1 MLRKRSLGEI
11 SGLAGIFLFLLRTA
25 VGWHFLYEGISKI
38 FTPNWSSA
46 GFLESSRWLLQDFF
60 HWIAAHPVALN
71 MADMANILGLILI
84 GSALLLGLCVRS
96 ASLAGVVLLL
106 LYYMANPP
114 LIGMDSGALAEGS
127 YLVVDKN
134 LVELLALCVLATVPA
149 QSLWGLGGWLHA
161 LQTRWRTRRQSEKS
175 APAENAPQTADPTG
189 RRALLK
195 ALPVLPFAGA
205 FAYSLLKKRQWESI
219 EEKNLADMVTGAT
232 LKVFNFSSLKDL
244 KGKVPTARI
253 KQAEISRM
261 ILGGNLIGG
270 WAHAR
275 DLTYVSSLVK
285 KYHTQDKIFETLM
298 IAERCGINT
307 LLTNPLLAGVIKEY
321 WRRNLGKI
329 QYISD
334 LGFSRDAAGF
344 IEGVKRTI
352 DDGAAACYVHGG
364 GADELVAAGKVGDI
378 GQVVEYMQKRGIP
391 GGIGAHR
398 LETITACA
406 EAGIFPDFWMK
417 TFHHHN
423 YWSAKIA
430 ERNDSVFCETPDQ
443 VINFMNARKE
453 PWIAFKTLA
462 AGAITP
468 AEGFEYALANGADFI
483 CVGMYDFQI
492 VDDVNIF
499 LNVLKKDFKR
509 TRPWMA

>member
-1 MLRKRSLGEI
+1 MLRKRSSSGI
-11 SGLAGIFLFLLRTA
+11 SALPAVFLFLLRTA

-46 GFLESSRWLLQDFF
+46 GFLESSRWLFKDFF
-60 HWIAAHPVALN
+60 HWIAANPVALN
-71 MADMANILGLILI
+71 MTDMANIVGLILI
-84 GSALLLGLCVRS
+84 GSALLLGLYVRG

-106 LYYMANPP
+106 LYYTANPP
-114 LIGMDSGALAEGS
+114 LIGLDSGALAEGN

-134 LVELLALCVLATVPA
+134 LVELLALCVLATMPA
-149 QSLWGLGGWLHA
+149 RSLWGLGGWLEV
-161 LQTRWRTRRQSEKS
+161 LQMRWRTWRQSG
-175 APAENAPQTADPTG
+175 NAKPPESEPPQADQSG

-205 FAYSLLKKRQWESI
+205 FAYSLIKKRQWESI

-244 KGKVPTARI
+244 KGKVPAARI

-298 IAERCGINT
+298 IAEKCGINT
-307 LLTNPLLAGVIKEY
+307 LLTNPLLAGVIREY

-334 LGFSRDAAGF
+334 LGFAKDAAGY
-344 IEGVKRTI
+344 IESVKRTI

-364 GADELVAAGKVGDI
+364 GADELVAAGKVSDI

-406 EAGIFPDFWMK
+406 QAGIAPDFWMK

-430 ERNDSVFCETPDQ
+430 ERNDSVFCETPDE
-443 VINFMNARKE
+443 VIGFMSARKE

-468 AEGFEYALANGADFI
+468 AEGFEYALANGADFV

-499 LNVLKKDFKR
+499 LSVLQKDLKR
-509 TRPWMA
+509 TRAWMA